1 MNINEMNRKDYS
13 HTRCK
18 CSTSFMFGVIL
29 VTFAICTFMVHEF
42 LHVADRPSIIVN
54 EYEYR
59 KGDSDYEK

>member
-1 MNINEMNRKDYS
+1 
-13 HTRCK
+13 
-18 CSTSFMFGVIL
+18 MFGVIL